1 MVAEINETLLDALGA
16 NYRLLR
22 EMGLRFGVELAPE
35 ITREAE
41 APEIN
46 GPESVDRLL
55 RPEMGRLVQEQLR
68 VLLLDTR
75 NRVIG
80 QRVVYQGNVNS
91 SVVRPAEVLRP
102 AVVASATSIVVA
114 HNHPSGDPTP
124 SGADTSITRN
134 LLDAG
139 SLLGIELLDHVVLGN
154 PGFVSMKERGLL
166 KGVRHP

>member
-1 MVAEINETLLDALGA
+1 M
-16 NYRLLR
+16 
-22 EMGLRFGVELAPE
+22 APE

-41 APEIN
+41 APEIS
-46 GPESVDRLL
+46 GPESVDLLL
-55 RPEMGRLVQEQLR
+55 RPEMESLVQEQLR

-114 HNHPSGDPTP
+114 HNHPSGDPNP
-124 SGADTSITRN
+124 SGADISITQDIA
-134 LLDAG
+134 DAG
-139 SLLGIELLDHVVLGN
+139 KLLGIELLDHVVIGR
-154 PGFVSMKERGLL
+154 PGFVSMKEQGNLN
-166 KGVRHP
+166 GVRR